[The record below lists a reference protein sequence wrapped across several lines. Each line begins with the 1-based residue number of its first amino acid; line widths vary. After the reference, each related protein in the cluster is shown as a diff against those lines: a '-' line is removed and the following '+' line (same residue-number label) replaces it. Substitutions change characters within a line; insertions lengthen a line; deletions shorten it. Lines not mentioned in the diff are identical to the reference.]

1 MTPTLLAI
9 DDVLAN
15 DTSCRLPLLYE
26 WFNNCHTVATD
37 LQKAIC
43 FFKPACPQRDP
54 AKSVCQDHEVFH
66 LLATL
71 QPKPTN
77 DILHFTNSVHSTTT
91 YSVHLITSNKADRE
105 KREDAGE
112 K

>member
-1 MTPTLLAI
+1 MSWQMIRVVGCHYFMNGSTTVIPLQQI
-9 DDVLAN
+9 
-15 DTSCRLPLLYE
+15 CRRQS
-26 WFNNCHTVATD
+26 V
-37 LQKAIC
+37 
-43 FFKPACPQRDP
+43 FFKPACPQIEP

-77 DILHFTNSVHSTTT
+77 YILHFTNSVHSTTT